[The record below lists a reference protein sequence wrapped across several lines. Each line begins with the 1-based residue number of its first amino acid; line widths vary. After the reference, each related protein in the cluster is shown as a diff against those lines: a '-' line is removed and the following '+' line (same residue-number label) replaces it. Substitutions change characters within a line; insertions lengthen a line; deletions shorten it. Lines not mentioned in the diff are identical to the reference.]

1 MDFRGA
7 GQPFGGGHQAK
18 ACPVIAIQAAFRS
31 GPDVTGAVLRQGEDD
46 QVLQTVGCQVV
57 AEAVLLGDT
66 DAAPRQNQ
74 GSARTEPMP
83 TIHHRFPRTP
93 YRLKCEEY
101 HGNRAGNSLALDPK
115 RPKGSVAPRCTAVL
129 GTNQS
134 IRSYYQIMHIGLP
147 EFIVAAVAIV
157 LGFFGWLIFRPTER
171 GIKYISAPIWPDAIV
186 LLRET

>member
-115 RPKGSVAPRCTAVL
+115 RPKGSVAPRCTAVPL
-129 GTNQS
+129 APRNCSIMNRILRPQFGRTQLCSCGKPRPAQWTPRWGSERSPERQS
-134 IRSYYQIMHIGLP
+134 MRNN
-147 EFIVAAVAIV
+147 AV
-157 LGFFGWLIFRPTER
+157 GRR
-171 GIKYISAPIWPDAIV
+171 
-186 LLRET
+186 